1 MKTLSKSS
9 SLRIRY
15 AFIFAALLVT
25 ETVIALF
32 VRDSF
37 IRPYGGDVLV
47 TLLIC
52 AFISM
57 FFPKRIRFLPLWVF
71 LFSLIVEVLQY
82 FDFVSLLGL
91 SHIPLIRIALGS
103 VFSVADIVCY
113 GVGCIVFLIVDRYCI
128 K

>member
-1 MKTLSKSS
+1 MKKTDIQ
-9 SLRIRY
+9 IRRRCTY
-15 AFIFAALLVT
+15 ALIFALLLIS
-25 ETVIALF
+25 EILIALF
-32 VRDSF
+32 VNDSF

-52 AFISM
+52 TFVSI
-57 FFPKRIRFLPLWVF
+57 FFPKKFKLLPLWVF
-71 LFSLIVEVLQY
+71 LFALSVEVLQY

-113 GVGCIVFLIVDRYCI
+113 GVGCIVFLIVDRYLI